1 MLKGV
6 KSCFIRM
13 VGRYYRKTAAR
24 FKFKKNIAV
33 KEALSQL
40 YPLKD
45 QEILYEEHQVKK
57 LCIACGII
65 FIGIVSVVCL
75 RLCSQTN
82 GRLTEGAQLIR
93 NEWGAGD
100 YSVTLQAE
108 NADREWQEEISIQV
122 AERQFTE
129 EERILILD
137 EAERILP
144 ELIKGKNTDLQH
156 VESDLFLPSG
166 LENYPVNIIWR
177 SNSIRMEDS
186 GVIDRTGL
194 FKGGEW
200 AELTAELS
208 CGQEKRVIVYE
219 VYLLPEQIS
228 DEEAFFRELEEVI
241 LTAEDETNADQ
252 EWQLPLELNGQK
264 ISWRERKEDMSI
276 PIFLIVLMG
285 ALAVAGGMDKDLE
298 NGCKDRRKQLLT
310 EYPDFLSK
318 LRLYLSAG
326 MTTKAAFY
334 KLAEDYNRKS
344 VKRNY
349 LFEELQL
356 ACNRF
361 RNGVSEEKVYLDWG
375 KRCVEIR
382 YRRLSLLLC
391 SHLKIG
397 NGQLLRELEAEE
409 ESAREERK
417 HHARKLGEE
426 AGVKLLFPM
435 LLQLLVVL
443 FLILIPAYLDFGA
456 V

>member
-1 MLKGV
+1 MKD
-6 KSCFIRM
+6 
-13 VGRYYRKTAAR
+13 
-24 FKFKKNIAV
+24 
-33 KEALSQL
+33 ALEQL
-40 YPLKD
+40 YPLKN
-45 QEILYEEHQVKK
+45 QEVMYEEHQVKK
-57 LCIACGII
+57 LCTVCGIV

-75 RLCSQTN
+75 RLSSQTKD
-82 GRLTEGAQLIR
+82 RLTEGAQLIR

-108 NADREWQEEISIQV
+108 NADREWQKEFSIQIG
-122 AERQFTE
+122 ERQFTE

-137 EAERILP
+137 ETERMLP

-156 VESDLFLPSG
+156 VENNLLLPSS
-166 LENYPVNIIWR
+166 LEDYPVNISWR
-177 SNSIRMEDS
+177 SSSVRIQNSGE
-186 GVIDRTGL
+186 IDRIGL
-194 FKGGEW
+194 SGEGER

-208 CGQEKRVIVYE
+208 CGQEKRVVVYE
-219 VYLLPEQIS
+219 VCLLPEQIS
-228 DEEAFFRELEEVI
+228 DEEAFFRALEETV
-241 LTAEDETNADQ
+241 LEAEDAGNVEK
-252 EWQLPLELNGQK
+252 ELQLPLEINGQR
-264 ISWRERKEDMSI
+264 ISWRERKEDISI
-276 PIFLIVLMG
+276 PILLIVLMG

-298 NGCKDRRKQLLT
+298 NCCKDRRKQLLT
-310 EYPDFLSK
+310 AYPDFLSK

-326 MTTKAAFY
+326 MTIKVAFY
-334 KLAEDYNRKS
+334 KLAEDYGRES

-349 LFEELQL
+349 LSEELQL

-361 RNGVSEEKVYLDWG
+361 RNGVSEEKVYQEWG

-391 SHLKIG
+391 SHLRMG
-397 NGQLLRELEAEE
+397 SGQLLRELEAEE